1 MSRRETY
8 SLRLMSRLTLSR
20 TVALRSDL
28 KSLALVIGLILIVLT
43 GGGPV

>member
-1 MSRRETY
+1 MSGHETY
-8 SLRLMSRLTLSR
+8 SSRPMSSLTLSR

-28 KSLALVIGLILIVLT
+28 KSLALVIGLILIVLS